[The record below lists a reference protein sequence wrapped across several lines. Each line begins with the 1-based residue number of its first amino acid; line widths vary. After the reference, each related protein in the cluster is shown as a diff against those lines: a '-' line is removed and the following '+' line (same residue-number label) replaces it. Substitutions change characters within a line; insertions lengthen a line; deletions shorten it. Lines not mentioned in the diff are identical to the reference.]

1 MMKELPTTLTL
12 AEFTALV
19 YLAYDENREKD
30 VVLLAD
36 AYPELYLAY
45 CEAEGLLD

>member
-1 MMKELPTTLTL
+1 MTLE
-12 AEFTALV
+12 EFTALV

-36 AYPELYLAY
+36 EYPEFYLAY
-45 CEAEGLLD
+45 CVAAGLVD